1 MKCETYYLNLLY
13 GRGNFYKNFN
23 SYIKLNDGSGY
34 QKVVSLCN
42 TKSVYKKAIFYEDMF
57 SQHFCGGLMK
67 ALSLNSLSIDKLSS
81 LSTQLLMTS
90 KNRISEF
97 LNSKLE
103 FEYQILT
110 KNYSTAENILTQ
122 IYQKFGMSL
131 WLLDSIS
138 ILQSLSL
145 SDIVIV
151 KDFSELEK
159 AYYGLFDLKNNI
171 KERHGY
177 YIKKMKEMINC
188 DKFSA
193 EQVDFLQ
200 YILFVSTPNTDN
212 GWLNVIKSTYE
223 FSFIDMYLALE
234 HFLLRVNL
242 SNNQRQKECYDY
254 LLEIKSVEG
263 SALNEREL
271 NAVNSAAHLI
281 KLFDDNKFKNV
292 ISSFFSNESD
302 YYNYF
307 GAYKLVA
314 LSYIFSNE
322 NVNKSDVLSA
332 YIVYLMCLIIKKHEA
347 NTIDAIN
354 SLLPITRLLRTFQI
368 QKGLCLFIEG
378 FTGYN
383 LETLFSEQFSSEAD
397 CRYLKNEFETANVL
411 IFPCKSKM
419 YKVSDDEI
427 FDFIENYDGC
437 VKKYPQ
443 ALYYFKEIFIKH
455 KINICIKNSDFIQAA
470 KIFVLA
476 YAENQ
481 LLVIM
486 LNPAEIVSAISNK
499 MARNIQLSI
508 EELCYIFIDNEELF
522 VQERRNC
529 FLNYFDQS
537 QIEEPLD
544 LINNK
549 TELEPIV
556 LFFLD
561 NVCNKEMLPNLYRKF
576 KSTEEVENYRLKI
589 CELLLEKEG
598 YANRKDL
605 MSEAEKI
612 SKTRALSKKLKAVE
626 KSRVTINT
634 DFIKSNCYDEISEEV
649 DAYNVTEAEAVYVK
663 AIINGIPFLE
673 YTNNHNLIL
682 KKMYNIYAREF
693 CFGDHSI
700 DLSLSTRVRHGAFSN
715 QILRAF
721 TDNNLTFNGHGR
733 NEYFNKL
740 IEINTVDAEICKEF
754 LQFSSKI
761 KAILDYF
768 TQHTLKVV
776 LDKPIEGAIF
786 RYDLDDLDLLPIYNK
801 FSNVNYITFD
811 DVAFVLN
818 DYLIR
823 KTNEYLTEIK
833 SNELPALLKH
843 IIDEIDL
850 FSSKIKRFII
860 NDEEQK
866 NIERL
871 IVSCKTEVQNTF
883 EIVSGWF
890 SISEYNDWENYD
902 FKELLE
908 TCHEIAKSLFAGFD
922 NLSINCEK
930 TGALIFKGNT
940 FRDMVDIVLI
950 ILNNAILHS
959 GYKEQLH
966 ALNVKAELTED
977 TSCLYLS
984 FVNNLS
990 EDVDLNEL
998 DQKID
1003 IINKRFSDRSYL
1015 KINTRQE
1022 GGMGLYKI
1030 MHTLFSVFKLGNGF
1044 FVSRH
1049 EDAFRVEINI
1059 QKEILIN
1066 EKNINS

>member
-1 MKCETYYLNLLY
+1 MKCETYYLNLLH
-13 GRGNFYKNFN
+13 GRGDFYKSIN

-34 QKVVSLCN
+34 KKVVLLCD
-42 TKSVYKKAIFYEDMF
+42 TKPSYKKAIGYDDMF
-57 SQHFCGGLMK
+57 PQHFCGGLIK
-67 ALSLNSLSIDKLSS
+67 ALSLDGLSIDKLST
-81 LSTQLLMTS
+81 LSTHFLLTS
-90 KNRISEF
+90 KTRISEF

-110 KNYSTAENILTQ
+110 KNYNTAEKTLTQ
-122 IYQKFGMSL
+122 IYQEFGMSL

-138 ILQSLSL
+138 ILKSLYL
-145 SDIVIV
+145 SDVVIV

-159 AYYGLFDLKNNI
+159 AYYGLFNLKNNI

-188 DKFSA
+188 DKFSE

-200 YILFVSTPNTDN
+200 YILFVSTPNAEN
-212 GWLNVIKSTYE
+212 GWINVIKSTYE
-223 FSFIDMYLALE
+223 FSFVDMYLALE
-234 HFLLRVNL
+234 HFLLRTNL
-242 SNNQRQKECYDY
+242 SNNQTHKECYDY
-254 LLEIKSVEG
+254 LLQIKSVKG
-263 SALNEREL
+263 SALNEREFH
-271 NAVNSAAHLI
+271 AVNAADDLI
-281 KLFDDNKFKNV
+281 KCFDDNKFENV
-292 ISSFFSNESD
+292 ISSFFSNESN

-314 LSYIFSNE
+314 LSYVFSNDDA
-322 NVNKSDVLSA
+322 NKSDVLSA
-332 YIVYLMCLIIKKHEA
+332 YIVYLMCLIIKKHET
-347 NTIDAIN
+347 NTIAAIN
-354 SLLPITRLLRTFQI
+354 SLVPIARLLRTFQI

-378 FTGYN
+378 FAGYN
-383 LETLFSEQFSSEAD
+383 LETLPSEQFSSEAD
-397 CRYLKNEFETANVL
+397 CRYLNNEFETANVL
-411 IFPCKSKM
+411 VFPCKSKM

-427 FDFIENYDGC
+427 FNFIENFDSC
-437 VKKYPQ
+437 IKQYPQ

-455 KINICIKNSDFIQAA
+455 KINLCIKNSDFIQAA
-470 KIFVLA
+470 KFFVLA

-486 LNPAEIVSAISNK
+486 LNPVEMVNVISNK
-499 MARNIQLSI
+499 IYKNEQLSI

-544 LINNK
+544 LTVDK

-561 NVCNKEMLPNLYRKF
+561 NVCNKEMLPNLYRRF

-598 YANRKDL
+598 YTNKKEL

-634 DFIKSNCYDEISEEV
+634 DFIKNNCYDEINEEV
-649 DAYNVTEAEAVYVK
+649 DAYNVTEAKTVYVK
-663 AIINGIPFLE
+663 AIVNGVPFLE

-715 QILRAF
+715 QILKAF
-721 TDNNLTFNGHGR
+721 TDNNLTFNGHGS

-740 IEINTVDAEICKEF
+740 IEKNTVDAEICKEF
-754 LQFSSKI
+754 LMFSSKI
-761 KAILDYF
+761 KGILDYF

-801 FSNVNYITFD
+801 FLYINYITFD
-811 DVAFVLN
+811 DVIFVLN
-818 DYLIR
+818 DFLIR
-823 KTNEYLTEIK
+823 KTNEYLTTIQN
-833 SNELPALLKH
+833 NELPALLKN

-850 FSSKIKRFII
+850 FSSQIKRFII

-871 IVSCKTEVQNTF
+871 IVNCKTEVQNTF

-908 TCHEIAKSLFAGFD
+908 TCHEIAKSLFGDFD
-922 NLSINCEK
+922 NLSINCKK

-966 ALNVKAELTED
+966 KLNVKAELTED

-990 EDVDLNEL
+990 DDVNLNEL

-1003 IINKRFSDRSYL
+1003 IINKSFSDKSYL

-1044 FVSRH
+1044 YVSRH
-1049 EDAFRVEINI
+1049 KDEFRVEINI
-1059 QKEILIN
+1059 QKEILVN

>member
-1 MKCETYYLNLLY
+1 MRCETYYLNLLY

-42 TKSVYKKAIFYEDMF
+42 TKPVYKKAIFYEDMF
-57 SQHFCGGLMK
+57 SQHFCGGLKK
-67 ALSLNSLSIDKLSS
+67 ALSLNGLSIDKLSS

-90 KNRISEF
+90 KNRIGEF
-97 LNSKLE
+97 LNSKLN

-110 KNYSTAENILTQ
+110 KNYSTAEKILIQ
-122 IYQKFGMSL
+122 IYKEFGMSL

-138 ILQSLSL
+138 ILKSLSL

-151 KDFSELEK
+151 NDFSELEK

-200 YILFVSTPNTDN
+200 YILFVSTPNTDD

-254 LLEIKSVEG
+254 LLEIKSEEG

-271 NAVNSAAHLI
+271 NATNSAVYLI
-281 KLFDDNKFKNV
+281 KLFDDNKYENV

-322 NVNKSDVLSA
+322 NANKSDVLSA

-347 NTIDAIN
+347 NTIAAIN
-354 SLLPITRLLRTFQI
+354 SLLPIARLLRTFQI

-378 FTGYN
+378 FAGYN

-397 CRYLKNEFETANVL
+397 CRYLKNEFETTNVL
-411 IFPCKSKM
+411 VFPCKSKM

-427 FDFIENYDGC
+427 FNFIENFDDC
-437 VKKYPQ
+437 VKKHPQ

-486 LNPAEIVSAISNK
+486 LNPDEIASAISNK
-499 MARNIQLSI
+499 IARNIQLSI

-663 AIINGIPFLE
+663 AIIKGIPFLE

-740 IEINTVDAEICKEF
+740 IEKNTVDAEICKEF
-754 LQFSSKI
+754 LQFSSRI

-786 RYDLDDLDLLPIYNK
+786 RYDLDDLDLIPIYNK
-801 FSNVNYITFD
+801 FSNINYITFD

-833 SNELPALLKH
+833 NNELPALLKN

-860 NDEEQK
+860 NAEEQK

-922 NLSINCEK
+922 NLSVNCEK
-930 TGALIFKGNT
+930 TGTLLFKGNT

-998 DQKID
+998 DQKIN
-1003 IINKRFSDRSYL
+1003 IINRSFSDKSYL

-1030 MHTLFSVFKLGNGF
+1030 MHTLFSVFKLGNSF
-1044 FVSRH
+1044 YVSRH
-1049 EDAFRVEINI
+1049 EDEFRVELNI